1 VESSKVQAIDV
12 IISIAILT
20 MLRHITLDRVGMYV
34 YMCYQDCF
42 KNRK

>member
-20 MLRHITLDRVGMYV
+20 MLRHITLDRVGCAV
-34 YMCYQDCF
+34 GLVHAVGEG
-42 KNRK
+42 